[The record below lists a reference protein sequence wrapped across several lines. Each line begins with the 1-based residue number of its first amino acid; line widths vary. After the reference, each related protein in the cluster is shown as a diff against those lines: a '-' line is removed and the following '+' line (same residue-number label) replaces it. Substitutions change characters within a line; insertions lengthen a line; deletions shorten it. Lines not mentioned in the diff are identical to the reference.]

1 MKINVLVH
9 WHGTANDSGRSYCL
23 PARRLNVPYNAN
35 TPFAKQVGQVRVA
48 GTRMGGGEGQQTD
61 ASAGDL
67 EAPWL
72 SAASPTLTLLVQ
84 SKHCNWQSGDQ
95 R

>member
-1 MKINVLVH
+1 MQSSMKINVLVH

-48 GTRMGGGEGQQTD
+48 GDGGVRVNKRMPQQVT
-61 ASAGDL
+61 SRHLGSVL
-67 EAPWL
+67 RLQP
-72 SAASPTLTLLVQ
+72 
-84 SKHCNWQSGDQ
+84 
-95 R
+95 